1 MWFQANSL
9 KMNPEKTDFT
19 LFGTKSSIKKTA
31 TFHINLSGTTI
42 HPSTTVK
49 VLGVFLDQHLTW
61 EAHISAIVRRC
72 NAILVSLFKIRHHLN
87 HEVLKL
93 LVCVHVFPHIQY
105 CLSVWGGAVDCHMNR
120 IQKVIH
126 FAARLVTGV
135 RRYEHISPALETLGW
150 ISVTEM
156 VRRHDCVNV
165 FRALHESDSPS
176 ALRSLFTTREEAF
189 QRSTR
194 ASTNGVGSLH
204 LPRVRLTATQRQF
217 PYRAAAAW
225 NKLSQPATHAPSRR
239 AFLSIV
245 KT

>member
-1 MWFQANSL
+1 MWFQANSF
-9 KMNPEKTDFT
+9 KMNPEKTYFT
-19 LFGTKSSIKKTA
+19 LICTKSSIKKTA
-31 TFHINLSGTTI
+31 TFHIDLSGTTI

-72 NAILVSLFKIRHHLN
+72 NAILVSLFKICHHLN
-87 HEVLKL
+87 HDVLKL

-204 LPRVRLTATQRQF
+204 FTADRHPAAISLPCSCRLEQAVPIRHPRPFATC
-217 PYRAAAAW
+217 
-225 NKLSQPATHAPSRR
+225 
-239 AFLSIV
+239 FLIV